1 MPPKAAANGPLP
13 PLKILFLHGYTQTSV
28 LFAHKTG
35 ALTKAIRK
43 AFPHRECHF
52 SYPSGPHRLDP
63 ADVPGA
69 VDPSAAAPESA
80 NKGSDTGK
88 EGKEHGGDEIE
99 YRAWWRRKDRA
110 DPITGANVIEY
121 EGLEEGLEAVA
132 QTIEKEGPFDG
143 VVGFSQG
150 GCAAALVA
158 SLLEEGRHEKM
169 KSSAQNRG
177 ERVMS
182 GLRKVTAD
190 GKQGPLR
197 FAVAYSGFKAPG
209 ERFSYFYQPKIT
221 TPVLHVLGAVD
232 VVVEEARSKALIEV
246 CEGGDD
252 RVVIH
257 PGGHFVPSQRRWLD
271 AVVGFIRDQVEKP
284 QSRGPSGLEDEKVED
299 MDVPF

>member
-13 PLKILFLHGYTQTSV
+13 PLKILFMHGYTQTSV

-43 AFPHRECHF
+43 AFPHRDCHF

-69 VDPSAAAPESA
+69 VDSSVA
-80 NKGSDTGK
+80 GT
-88 EGKEHGGDEIE
+88 EGKEHGGDEAE

-110 DPITGANVIEY
+110 DPITGTNVIEY

-143 VVGFSQG
+143 VIGFSQG
-150 GCAAALVA
+150 ACAAAMVA
-158 SLLEEGRHEKM
+158 SLLEEGRHKQL

-177 ERVMS
+177 ERVME
-182 GLRKVTAD
+182 GLRRVTAD
-190 GKQGPLR
+190 GEQGPLR

-209 ERFSYFYQPKIT
+209 ERFSYFYHPKIA

-232 VVVEEARSKALIEV
+232 VVVEEARSRALIDV

-284 QSRGPSGLEDEKVED
+284 QSKRTSGLEDESVED